1 MKGVC
6 NSEESANSE
15 SISQHDDDLK
25 EDCSYESISEHKDDL
40 KRACSYESIS
50 QHEDDLCS
58 AMANMAFS
66 TDSQFSLDTFVD
78 DNMKTKSQQIFCFY
92 EIIKRIPS
100 EMPSYDRVLII
111 QTLKEELKI
120 DEKSLIN
127 FPWHMIVIDYEKVNS
142 LIQDLGNKHKMSYEN
157 IICPPVKHC
166 IQYAS
171 KKELTK
177 NHKPTSVIVC
187 TNSGLEPGTLYQ
199 YRCRECKCI
208 YGYDMYGQSEE
219 KFFYVKE
226 RPLVKATQFVYVERQ
241 VMKLWRQLSLHSQVS
256 FEALAVSYNSAFRD
270 KSSKVKDIFEEYST
284 TKGKTLKICYKLLY
298 FFIFI

>member
-1 MKGVC
+1 MRTSGAF
-6 NSEESANSE
+6 SS
-15 SISQHDDDLK
+15 
-25 EDCSYESISEHKDDL
+25 
-40 KRACSYESIS
+40 ESIS

-58 AMANMAFS
+58 AMTNMSFS
-66 TDSQFSLDTFVD
+66 TDSQFSLDTFLD
-78 DNMKTKSQQIFCFY
+78 DDLKTKSQHIFCFY

-127 FPWHMIVIDYEKVNS
+127 FPWHMIVIDYEKVNF
-142 LIQDLGNKHKMSYEN
+142 LIQDLGNKHNMSYEN

-166 IQYAS
+166 IQCTS

-177 NHKPTSVIVC
+177 NHTPTSVIVC
-187 TNSGLEPGTLYQ
+187 TNSGLETGTLYQ

-208 YGYDMYGQSEE
+208 YGYDMYGHSEE

-226 RPLVKATQFVYVERQ
+226 RPLVKATQFIFVERQ
-241 VMKLWRQLSLHSQVS
+241 VMKLWRHLSLHSQVS
-256 FEALAVSYNSAFRD
+256 FESLAVSYNSAFRD
-270 KSSKVKDIFEEYST
+270 KSTSSRVKDIFEEYST
-284 TKGKTLKICYKLLY
+284 TKGKTLKICYY
-298 FFIFI
+298 I